1 MGFATHLRF
10 LWCNLQDT
18 AGGISKILQ
27 GRNSS
32 RNLLVQVAGA
42 SLLGSNRL
50 AVQNPSSAN
59 QYEFLHPNYVY
70 SGIANTHTCNGIDAP
85 RIGTYIHSYIYICIC
100 NIYIYI
106 YVYTC
111 TFIYVYMCV
120 LNFIKKLFIDSFMWL
135 FMTDSYVYSV
145 VFCVFH
151 VFMSLFIFYGTDL
164 HSSLLR
170 WIE

>member
-1 MGFATHLRF
+1 MEVGYFTNSWRYNGVCYPLTIPVMQPPRYS
-10 LWCNLQDT
+10 WRD
-18 AGGISKILQ
+18 SKILQ

-85 RIGTYIHSYIYICIC
+85 RIGTYIHSYIYIYVYVTY
-100 NIYIYI
+100 IYIYI
-106 YVYTC
+106 CIHVHSYMYTC
-111 TFIYVYMCV
+111 VCV
-120 LNFIKKLFIDSFMWL
+120 Q
-135 FMTDSYVYSV
+135 
-145 VFCVFH
+145 FH
-151 VFMSLFIFYGTDL
+151 
-164 HSSLLR
+164 
-170 WIE
+170 